1 GVLALAAAA
10 VLGLGLLGA
19 LLAASLW
26 LRQQQPA
33 FTLLRA
39 LGLEPQRLG
48 RVLFWEQGIVY
59 ATALLV
65 GVLLGAVL
73 MAFAASPLV
82 DLMFSNGGGQS
93 RSLVHDGGPPV
104 RLALGLLPL
113 ALVLAGLVAVCTAA
127 MVLSARLAAR
137 PALAQT
143 LRLEE
148 E

>member
-1 GVLALAAAA
+1 ARRERRPFP
-10 VLGLGLLGA
+10 GLGAWGGE
-19 LLAASLW
+19 
-26 LRQQQPA
+26 R
-33 FTLLRA
+33 RR
-39 LGLEPQRLG
+39 GG
-48 RVLFWEQGIVY
+48 GVLFWEQGIVS
-59 ATALLV
+59 ARALLV